1 MLVLGR
7 KVGDEIVIGENIRVV
22 VVAIRG
28 NQVRLGF
35 EAPRE
40 VPIRR
45 REIECRYAPVD
56 IDLETGLLANNPFDV
71 REAEAGVS

>member
-7 KVGDEIVIGENIRVV
+7 KVGDEILIGENIRLV

-35 EAPRE
+35 DAPRD
-40 VPIRR
+40 VPVRR
-45 REIECRYAPVD
+45 SEIDCRYP
-56 IDLETGLLANNPFDV
+56 
-71 REAEAGVS
+71 READPADAGIEAADPLGFQEVAVS